1 MTAVLAQVAA
11 EWDRMAA
18 TSKAET
24 LTAQV
29 LRDAWAVEGP
39 YKAAELIALLTP
51 RHRARLET
59 DVWNALG
66 HRVPLVVVRMS
77 FELVLITAGVE

>member
-11 EWDRMAA
+11 EWDAMAA

-39 YKAAELIALLTP
+39 YRAAELIALLTP
-51 RHRARLET
+51 RHRARLEV
-59 DVWNALG
+59 DYWNLMG
-66 HRVPLVVVRMS
+66 HRVPLTAIRLA
-77 FELVLITAGVE
+77 FELVLMTAAV